1 MKRVINFSGGKTS
14 ALMTILLNPT
24 PDDIVLFTDTGREH
38 PATYKFIDDF
48 EKNEGIYVHRATY
61 THHKAP
67 GLTGFDAMIASKVYL
82 PNKMKRI
89 CTTELKVITA
99 RRYIRPLIGM
109 KFEQHIGFR
118 FDEKHRIA
126 KFRPTYKQ
134 SLPKFILNELGV
146 TKEMVIQYWLSK
158 PYHLEIPAI
167 LGNCDLC
174 FLKGEAAIIRI
185 LQQFP
190 ELADKWIK
198 DEEYM
203 SKKKNYQK
211 AQYFKDI
218 TYRQLL
224 NIAKNQKTLFDEDVL
239 TKMEPAFGC
248 ACHNF

>member
-1 MKRVINFSGGKTS
+1 MHRIINFSGGKTS
-14 ALMTILLNPT
+14 ALMTILLKPT
-24 PDDIVLFTDTGREH
+24 CEDIVLFCDTGREH
-38 PATYKFIDDF
+38 PKTYKFINDF
-48 EKNEGIYVHRATY
+48 EAHEGIEVHRASY
-61 THHKAP
+61 TNKKAP
-67 GLTGFDAMIASKVYL
+67 GLSGFEAMVTSKVYL

-99 RRYIRPLIGM
+99 HRYIRPLIGM
-109 KFEQHIGFR
+109 KFEQYIGFR
-118 FDEKHRIA
+118 FDEKDRIA
-126 KFRPTYKQ
+126 RFRPTYKQ
-134 SLPKFILNELGV
+134 SIPKFPLNDLGI
-146 TKEMVIQYWLSK
+146 TKEMVIQYWLTK

-174 FLKGEAAIIRI
+174 FLKGKSAIIRI

-190 ELADKWIK
+190 ELADKWIN

-224 NIAKNQKTLFDEDVL
+224 NIANNQKTLFDEEVL
-239 TKMEPAFGC
+239 TKIEPAYNC
-248 ACHNF
+248 SCTS